1 MQATHI
7 DNNTE
12 KSSILFGKK
21 DIESLITNRIEESA
35 ILDYKASA
43 SISTEQKKKD
53 EITKDVSAFA
63 NSNGGRIIYGVAEY
77 KEREKRNLPEK
88 MDPIDQRNFSK
99 EWLEHIIAQIKPRI
113 EGIRI
118 HPVHIGPCD
127 WDYCYVVDIP
137 QSNTA
142 HQANDFR
149 YYKRRNFESTPM
161 EDYEV
166 RDVMN
171 QKRHPKI
178 SAEIRVFTQPYR
190 IVGGKFIDNTAKI
203 VLRIK
208 NDSPVLARSFLALVD
223 FPLKTTKYHCLIK
236 NATINIDEGY
246 WRVSFHNGNEM
257 LPLFPNATRIFNEEI
272 TPCQEIQPPPQK
284 MAQEIKITL
293 YADEMEKI
301 ELVKNLAKA
310 EEDWV

>member
-99 EWLEHIIAQIKPRI
+99 EWLEHIIVQIKPMV

-118 HPVHIGPCD
+118 HPV
-127 WDYCYVVDIP
+127 
-137 QSNTA
+137 
-142 HQANDFR
+142 
-149 YYKRRNFESTPM
+149 
-161 EDYEV
+161 
-166 RDVMN
+166 
-171 QKRHPKI
+171 
-178 SAEIRVFTQPYR
+178 
-190 IVGGKFIDNTAKI
+190 
-203 VLRIK
+203 
-208 NDSPVLARSFLALVD
+208 
-223 FPLKTTKYHCLIK
+223 PL
-236 NATINIDEGY
+236 
-246 WRVSFHNGNEM
+246 
-257 LPLFPNATRIFNEEI
+257 LPLIGI
-272 TPCQEIQPPPQK
+272 IV
-284 MAQEIKITL
+284 MS
-293 YADEMEKI
+293 
-301 ELVKNLAKA
+301 
-310 EEDWV
+310 